1 LANFSVP
8 RLGEKKKRTVL
19 VEILG
24 RKKLE
29 ELGTE
34 GAIISKYI
42 FKDKFYGQHELHF
55 FDTNHRNWEVDEIRN
70 NGSGT
75 R

>member
-1 LANFSVP
+1 LE
-8 RLGEKKKRTVL
+8 EKKKRTVL
-19 VEILG
+19 VEILE

-42 FKDKFYGQHELHF
+42 FKDKFYGQHELNF
-55 FDTNHRNWEVDEIRN
+55 LVPITGFGRLMK
-70 NGSGT
+70 
-75 R
+75 

>member
-1 LANFSVP
+1 
-8 RLGEKKKRTVL
+8 L
-19 VEILG
+19 VEILE

-42 FKDKFYGQHELHF
+42 FKDKFYGQHELNF
-55 FDTNHRNWEVDEIRN
+55 LIPITGLER
-70 NGSGT
+70 SMK
-75 R
+75 